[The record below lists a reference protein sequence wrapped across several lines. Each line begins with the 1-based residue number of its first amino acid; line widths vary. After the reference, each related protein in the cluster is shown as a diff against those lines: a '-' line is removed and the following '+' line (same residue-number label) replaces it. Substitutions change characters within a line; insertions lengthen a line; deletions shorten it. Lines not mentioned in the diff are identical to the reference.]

1 MAGQSYPVEI
11 LLQARDQASAVLKNV
26 GTAAQQGLG
35 KLGGLAGTITPEM
48 GRLGTQA
55 TIAGGAITAALG
67 MAGNASA
74 QYGKQIAEVGTLSS
88 EAQGMLGEYRTELL
102 KMGGEYGQSTEA
114 LTKGLYDSVSA
125 GIDAGDA
132 IQFMGDASKMAVGG
146 VTDVSTSVDLLTSA
160 LNAYGADASEAAHY
174 SDVMFATVQKGK
186 TTIPELAANIGK
198 VASTAA
204 MAGIP
209 IEEVGAALATMTA
222 KGLRTEIAT
231 TSLAATIAV
240 LMKPTKELSAA
251 LSSAGYSSG
260 EALLKAEGLT
270 GAMQFLS
277 EATGGSASE
286 LSVLLGSIESV
297 RGVSAM
303 TSDGVVGLAS
313 NLEYMETSAGVADN
327 AFKLLR
333 DTNAQAMLEMQ
344 NSTKNAIIAIGSSME
359 GHIGRLADA
368 VKWVSQLV
376 IEHQT
381 LAWVIGTLGGI
392 VGGALL
398 TFGLLIKALQFVQA
412 ATVAVATVKTWL
424 ATVVGTAAA
433 ATAAETTAVAANAAA
448 TEGAAAAAAANTVA
462 TEGMAAA
469 TVAAGATMTTVLLS
483 VMAVLVAL
491 GIAIVSVKRTWEEFQ
506 RYRQAKKEAEFS
518 LTSEKEMEAKRE
530 FQLSYKAEHGT
541 TTGWMEAWEKSAEAQ
556 RLRQETE
563 AARSKAW
570 GSSGEAGDMA
580 STLQALQQQAEQTQK
595 SLQAMATTQTSTAQ
609 PIVDALPSAVSGMGA
624 TIDLPPGTQ
633 LDCGGQILTS
643 IMHSAQTVAEVVS
656 RGGGSMAASGGSG
669 SWSQGGSSGSGPSG
683 YATESDIQRE
693 YQTLLEMGDY
703 AHLSAQELRAAAE
716 YNAATVAQFEWIKAQ
731 GINESTAW
739 DSAIHNAN
747 VLKAEG
753 QFSSVPV
760 SSQTPSQYQ
769 QQDSR
774 LSIGLDWGLVA
785 TQMAEKTATA
795 KWQVSV
801 APAY

>member
-35 KLGGLAGTITPEM
+35 KLGSLAGSITPQM
-48 GRLGTQA
+48 GQLGTQSA
-55 TIAGGAITAALG
+55 IAGGAITAALG

-74 QYGKQIAEVGTLSS
+74 QYGRQIAEVGTLSG
-88 EAQGMLGEYRTELL
+88 EARDMLGEYRTELL
-102 KMGGEYGQSTEA
+102 SLSAEYGQSTEA

-125 GIDAGDA
+125 GIAAGDA
-132 IQFMGDASKMAVGG
+132 IQFMADASKMAIGG
-146 VTDVSTSVDLLTSA
+146 VTDVSTSVDLLTSV
-160 LNAYGADASEAAHY
+160 LNAYGAEASEAAHY

-186 TTIPELAANIGK
+186 TTIPELAANMGK
-198 VASTAA
+198 IASTAA

-251 LSSAGYSSG
+251 LSSAGYASG

-270 GAMQFLS
+270 GAMKFLS
-277 EATGGSASE
+277 EASGGSAAE

-297 RGVSAM
+297 RGASAL
-303 TSDGVVGLAS
+303 TSDGAVGLAA
-313 NLEYMETSAGVADN
+313 NLEYMGDSAGAASGAFGNLAGTSA
-327 AFKLLR
+327 FSMQ
-333 DTNAQAMLEMQ
+333 QAAA
-344 NSTKNAIIAIGSSME
+344 STKAAIISIGAAME
-359 GHIGRLADA
+359 GHMARLAA
-368 VKWVSQLV
+368 VTGWVSRMV
-376 IEHQT
+376 AEHQT

-398 TFGLLIKALQFVQA
+398 TFGLLIKTLQFVQA
-412 ATVAVATVKTWL
+412 ATVAVATVKTWY
-424 ATVVGTAAA
+424 ATVTAAA
-433 ATAAETTAVAANAAA
+433 AAADGAAAAASLGDAAAKGVQAAATDMASIAATANAAA
-448 TEGAAAAAAANTVA
+448 TQGAAAAAAANTVA

-563 AARSKAW
+563 AASSKAW

-609 PIVDALPSAVSGMGA
+609 TL
-624 TIDLPPGTQ
+624 
-633 LDCGGQILTS
+633 
-643 IMHSAQTVAEVVS
+643 
-656 RGGGSMAASGGSG
+656 AS
-669 SWSQGGSSGSGPSG
+669 
-683 YATESDIQRE
+683 
-693 YQTLLEMGDY
+693 
-703 AHLSAQELRAAAE
+703 
-716 YNAATVAQFEWIKAQ
+716 
-731 GINESTAW
+731 STA
-739 DSAIHNAN
+739 SLSTLPTLGTAVA
-747 VLKAEG
+747 AP
-753 QFSSVPV
+753 SVAVQAAQPL
-760 SSQTPSQYQ
+760 Q
-769 QQDSR
+769 
-774 LSIGLDWGLVA
+774 LSLALDWGLIISNWSEISA
-785 TQMAEKTATA
+785 RHD
-795 KWQVSV
+795 WQVSV

>member
-55 TIAGGAITAALG
+55 TVAGGAIVGALG

-74 QYGKQIAEVGTLSS
+74 QYGRQIAEVGTLSG
-88 EAQGMLGEYRTELL
+88 EARDMLGEYRTELL
-102 KMGGEYGQSTEA
+102 SLSAEYGQSTEA

-125 GIDAGDA
+125 GIAAGDA
-132 IQFMGDASKMAVGG
+132 VQFVADASKMAVGG
-146 VTDVSTSVDLLTSA
+146 VTDVSTSVDLLTSV
-160 LNAYGADASEAAHY
+160 LNAYGAEASEAAHY

-186 TTIPELAANIGK
+186 TTIPELAANMGK
-198 VASTAA
+198 IASTAA

-251 LSSAGYSSG
+251 LSSAGYASG

-270 GAMQFLS
+270 GAMKFLS
-277 EATGGSASE
+277 EASGGSAAE

-297 RGVSAM
+297 RGASAL
-303 TSDGVVGLAS
+303 TSDGAVGLAA
-313 NLEYMETSAGVADN
+313 NLEYMGDSAGAASGAFGNLAGTSA
-327 AFKLLR
+327 FSMQ
-333 DTNAQAMLEMQ
+333 QAAA
-344 NSTKNAIIAIGSSME
+344 STKAAIISIGAAME
-359 GHIGRLADA
+359 GHMARLAA
-368 VKWVSQLV
+368 VTGWVSRMV
-376 IEHQT
+376 AEHQT

-398 TFGLLIKALQFVQA
+398 TFGLLIKTLQFVQA

-424 ATVVGTAAA
+424 ATVVGTATA

-448 TEGAAAAAAANTVA
+448 TQGAAAAAAANTVA

-541 TTGWMEAWEKSAEAQ
+541 TTGWMEAWEKTAEAQ

-563 AARSKAW
+563 AASSKAW

-595 SLQAMATTQTSTAQ
+595 SLQAMTFNPEAAK
-609 PIVDALPSAVSGMGA
+609 PIADALPSAVSGMGA

-731 GINESTAW
+731 GINQSTAW
-739 DSAIHNAN
+739 ESAIHNAG
-747 VLKAEG
+747 VLQAEG
-753 QFSSVPV
+753 RFGSVPV

-769 QQDSR
+769 QQEGR

-795 KWQVSV
+795 NWQIAV

>member
-1 MAGQSYPVEI
+1 VAGQSYPVEI

-55 TIAGGAITAALG
+55 TVAGGAIVGALG

-74 QYGKQIAEVGTLSS
+74 QYGRQIAEVGTLSG
-88 EAQGMLGEYRTELL
+88 EARDMLGEYRTELL
-102 KMGGEYGQSTEA
+102 SLSAEYGQSTEA

-125 GIDAGDA
+125 GIAAGDA
-132 IQFMGDASKMAVGG
+132 VQFVADASKMAVGG
-146 VTDVSTSVDLLTSA
+146 VTDVSTSVDLLTSV
-160 LNAYGADASEAAHY
+160 LNAYGAEASEAAHY

-186 TTIPELAANIGK
+186 TTIPELAANMGK
-198 VASTAA
+198 IASTAA

-251 LSSAGYSSG
+251 LSSAGYASG

-270 GAMQFLS
+270 GAMKFLS
-277 EATGGSASE
+277 EASGGSAAE

-297 RGVSAM
+297 RGASAL
-303 TSDGVVGLAS
+303 TSDGAVGLAA
-313 NLEYMETSAGVADN
+313 NLEYMGDSAGAASGAFGNLAGTSA
-327 AFKLLR
+327 FSMQ
-333 DTNAQAMLEMQ
+333 QAAA
-344 NSTKNAIIAIGSSME
+344 STKAAIISIGAAME
-359 GHIGRLADA
+359 GHMARLAA
-368 VKWVSQLV
+368 VTGWVSRMV
-376 IEHQT
+376 AEHQT

-398 TFGLLIKALQFVQA
+398 TFGLLIKTLQFVQA

-424 ATVVGTAAA
+424 ATVVGTATA

-448 TEGAAAAAAANTVA
+448 TQGAAAAAAANTVA

-541 TTGWMEAWEKSAEAQ
+541 TTGWMEAWEKTAEAQ

-563 AARSKAW
+563 AASSKAW

-609 PIVDALPSAVSGMGA
+609 TL
-624 TIDLPPGTQ
+624 
-633 LDCGGQILTS
+633 
-643 IMHSAQTVAEVVS
+643 
-656 RGGGSMAASGGSG
+656 AS
-669 SWSQGGSSGSGPSG
+669 
-683 YATESDIQRE
+683 
-693 YQTLLEMGDY
+693 
-703 AHLSAQELRAAAE
+703 
-716 YNAATVAQFEWIKAQ
+716 
-731 GINESTAW
+731 STA
-739 DSAIHNAN
+739 SLSTLPTLGTAVA
-747 VLKAEG
+747 AP
-753 QFSSVPV
+753 SVAVQAAQPL
-760 SSQTPSQYQ
+760 Q
-769 QQDSR
+769 
-774 LSIGLDWGLVA
+774 LSLALDWGLIISNWSEISA
-785 TQMAEKTATA
+785 RHD
-795 KWQVSV
+795 WQVSV

>member
-1 MAGQSYPVEI
+1 VAGQSYPVEI
-11 LLQARDQASAVLKNV
+11 LLNARDQASAVLKNV

-35 KLGGLAGTITPEM
+35 KLGSLAGSITPQM
-48 GRLGTQA
+48 GQLGTQSA
-55 TIAGGAITAALG
+55 IAGGAITAALG

-74 QYGKQIAEVGTLSS
+74 QYGRQIAEVGTLSG
-88 EAQGMLGEYRTELL
+88 EARDMLGEYRTELL
-102 KMGGEYGQSTEA
+102 SLSAEYGQSTEA

-125 GIDAGDA
+125 GIAAGDA
-132 IQFMGDASKMAVGG
+132 IQFMADASKMAIGG
-146 VTDVSTSVDLLTSA
+146 VTDVSTSVDLLTSV
-160 LNAYGADASEAAHY
+160 LNAYGAEASEAAHY

-186 TTIPELAANIGK
+186 TTIPELAANMGK
-198 VASTAA
+198 IASTAA

-251 LSSAGYSSG
+251 LSSAGYASG

-270 GAMQFLS
+270 GAMKFLS
-277 EATGGSASE
+277 EASGGSAAE

-297 RGVSAM
+297 RGASAL
-303 TSDGVVGLAS
+303 TSDGAVGLAA
-313 NLEYMETSAGVADN
+313 NLEYMGDSAGAASGAFGNLAGTSA
-327 AFKLLR
+327 FSMQ
-333 DTNAQAMLEMQ
+333 QAAA
-344 NSTKNAIIAIGSSME
+344 STKAAIISIGAAME
-359 GHIGRLADA
+359 GHMARLAA
-368 VKWVSQLV
+368 VTGWVSRMV
-376 IEHQT
+376 AEHQT

-398 TFGLLIKALQFVQA
+398 TFGLLIKTLQFVQA

-424 ATVVGTAAA
+424 ATVVGTATA

-448 TEGAAAAAAANTVA
+448 TQGAAAAAAANTVA

-563 AARSKAW
+563 AASSKAW

-609 PIVDALPSAVSGMGA
+609 TL
-624 TIDLPPGTQ
+624 
-633 LDCGGQILTS
+633 
-643 IMHSAQTVAEVVS
+643 
-656 RGGGSMAASGGSG
+656 AS
-669 SWSQGGSSGSGPSG
+669 
-683 YATESDIQRE
+683 
-693 YQTLLEMGDY
+693 
-703 AHLSAQELRAAAE
+703 
-716 YNAATVAQFEWIKAQ
+716 
-731 GINESTAW
+731 STA
-739 DSAIHNAN
+739 SLSTLPTLGTAVA
-747 VLKAEG
+747 AP
-753 QFSSVPV
+753 SVAVQAAQPL
-760 SSQTPSQYQ
+760 Q
-769 QQDSR
+769 
-774 LSIGLDWGLVA
+774 LSLALDWGLIISNWSEISA
-785 TQMAEKTATA
+785 RHD
-795 KWQVSV
+795 WQVSV

>member
-74 QYGKQIAEVGTLSS
+74 QYGRQIAEVGTLSG
-88 EAQGMLGEYRTELL
+88 EARDMLGEYRTELL
-102 KMGGEYGQSTEA
+102 SLSAEYGQSTEA

-125 GIDAGDA
+125 GIAAGDA
-132 IQFMGDASKMAVGG
+132 IQFMADASKMAIGG
-146 VTDVSTSVDLLTSA
+146 VTDVSTSVDLLTSV
-160 LNAYGADASEAAHY
+160 LNAYGAEASEAAHY

-186 TTIPELAANIGK
+186 TTIPELAANMGK
-198 VASTAA
+198 IASTAA

-251 LSSAGYSSG
+251 LSSAGYASG

-270 GAMQFLS
+270 GAMKFLS
-277 EATGGSASE
+277 EASGGSAAE

-297 RGVSAM
+297 RGASAL
-303 TSDGVVGLAS
+303 TSDGAVGLAA
-313 NLEYMETSAGVADN
+313 NLEYMGDSAGAASGAFGNLAGTSA
-327 AFKLLR
+327 FSMQ
-333 DTNAQAMLEMQ
+333 QAAA
-344 NSTKNAIIAIGSSME
+344 STKAAIISIGAAME
-359 GHIGRLADA
+359 GHMARLAA
-368 VKWVSQLV
+368 VTGWVSRMV
-376 IEHQT
+376 AEHQT

-398 TFGLLIKALQFVQA
+398 TFGLLIKTLQFVQA

-424 ATVVGTAAA
+424 ATVVGTATA

-448 TEGAAAAAAANTVA
+448 TQGAAAAAAANTVA

-563 AARSKAW
+563 AASSKAW

-609 PIVDALPSAVSGMGA
+609 TL
-624 TIDLPPGTQ
+624 
-633 LDCGGQILTS
+633 
-643 IMHSAQTVAEVVS
+643 
-656 RGGGSMAASGGSG
+656 AS
-669 SWSQGGSSGSGPSG
+669 
-683 YATESDIQRE
+683 
-693 YQTLLEMGDY
+693 
-703 AHLSAQELRAAAE
+703 
-716 YNAATVAQFEWIKAQ
+716 
-731 GINESTAW
+731 STA
-739 DSAIHNAN
+739 SLSTLPTLGTAVA
-747 VLKAEG
+747 AP
-753 QFSSVPV
+753 SVAVQAAQPL
-760 SSQTPSQYQ
+760 Q
-769 QQDSR
+769 
-774 LSIGLDWGLVA
+774 LSLALDWGLIISNWSEISA
-785 TQMAEKTATA
+785 RHD
-795 KWQVSV
+795 WQVSV

>member
-1 MAGQSYPVEI
+1 MGQ
-11 LLQARDQASAVLKNV
+11 
-26 GTAAQQGLG
+26 
-35 KLGGLAGTITPEM
+35 
-48 GRLGTQA
+48 LGTQSA
-55 TIAGGAITAALG
+55 IAGGAITAALG

-74 QYGKQIAEVGTLSS
+74 QYGRQIAEVGTLSG
-88 EAQGMLGEYRTELL
+88 EARDMLGEYRTELL
-102 KMGGEYGQSTEA
+102 SLSAEYGQSTEA

-125 GIDAGDA
+125 GIAAGDA
-132 IQFMGDASKMAVGG
+132 IQFMADASKMAIGG
-146 VTDVSTSVDLLTSA
+146 VTDVSTSVDLLTSV
-160 LNAYGADASEAAHY
+160 LNAYGAEASEAAHY

-186 TTIPELAANIGK
+186 TTIPELAANMGK
-198 VASTAA
+198 IASTAA

-251 LSSAGYSSG
+251 LSSAGYASG

-270 GAMQFLS
+270 GAMKFLS
-277 EATGGSASE
+277 EASGGSAAE

-297 RGVSAM
+297 RGASAL
-303 TSDGVVGLAS
+303 TSDGAVGLAA
-313 NLEYMETSAGVADN
+313 NLEYMGDSAGAASGAFGNLAGTSA
-327 AFKLLR
+327 FSMQ
-333 DTNAQAMLEMQ
+333 QAAA
-344 NSTKNAIIAIGSSME
+344 STKAAIISIGAAME
-359 GHIGRLADA
+359 GHMARLAA
-368 VKWVSQLV
+368 VTGWVSRMV
-376 IEHQT
+376 AEHQT

-398 TFGLLIKALQFVQA
+398 TFGLLIKTLQFVQA

-424 ATVVGTAAA
+424 ATVVGTATA

-448 TEGAAAAAAANTVA
+448 TQGAAAAAAANTVA

-491 GIAIVSVKRTWEEFQ
+491 GIAIVSVKRTWEEFK

-563 AARSKAW
+563 AASSKAW

-609 PIVDALPSAVSGMGA
+609 TL
-624 TIDLPPGTQ
+624 
-633 LDCGGQILTS
+633 
-643 IMHSAQTVAEVVS
+643 
-656 RGGGSMAASGGSG
+656 AS
-669 SWSQGGSSGSGPSG
+669 
-683 YATESDIQRE
+683 
-693 YQTLLEMGDY
+693 
-703 AHLSAQELRAAAE
+703 
-716 YNAATVAQFEWIKAQ
+716 
-731 GINESTAW
+731 STA
-739 DSAIHNAN
+739 SLSTLPTLGTAVA
-747 VLKAEG
+747 AP
-753 QFSSVPV
+753 SVAVQAAQPL
-760 SSQTPSQYQ
+760 Q
-769 QQDSR
+769 
-774 LSIGLDWGLVA
+774 LSLALDWGLIISNWSEISA
-785 TQMAEKTATA
+785 RHD
-795 KWQVSV
+795 WQVSV

>member
-48 GRLGTQA
+48 GRLGAQA
-55 TIAGGAITAALG
+55 TVAGGAIVGALG
-67 MAGNASA
+67 LAGNASA
-74 QYGKQIAEVGTLSS
+74 QYGRQIAEVGTLSG
-88 EAQGMLGEYRTELL
+88 EARDMLGEYRTELL
-102 KMGGEYGQSTEA
+102 SLSAEYGQSTEA

-125 GIDAGDA
+125 GIAAGDA
-132 IQFMGDASKMAVGG
+132 IQFMADASKMAVGG
-146 VTDVSTSVDLLTSA
+146 VTDVSTSVDLLTSV
-160 LNAYGADASEAAHY
+160 LNAYGAEASEAAHY

-186 TTIPELAANIGK
+186 TTIPELAANMGK
-198 VASTAA
+198 IASTAA

-251 LSSAGYSSG
+251 LSSAGYASG

-270 GAMQFLS
+270 GAMKFLS
-277 EATGGSASE
+277 EASGGSAAE

-297 RGVSAM
+297 RGASAL
-303 TSDGVVGLAS
+303 TSDGAVGLAA
-313 NLEYMETSAGVADN
+313 NLEYMGDSAGAASGAFGNLAGTSA
-327 AFKLLR
+327 FSMQ
-333 DTNAQAMLEMQ
+333 QAAA
-344 NSTKNAIIAIGSSME
+344 STKAAIISIGAAME
-359 GHIGRLADA
+359 GHMARLAA
-368 VKWVSQLV
+368 VTGWVSRMV
-376 IEHQT
+376 AEHQT

-398 TFGLLIKALQFVQA
+398 TFGLLIKTLQFVQA

-424 ATVVGTAAA
+424 ATVVGTATA

-448 TEGAAAAAAANTVA
+448 TQGAAAAAAANTVA

-469 TVAAGATMTTVLLS
+469 TVAAGATMTTVLVS

-506 RYRQAKKEAEFS
+506 RYRQATKEAEFS

-563 AARSKAW
+563 AASSKAW

-609 PIVDALPSAVSGMGA
+609 TL
-624 TIDLPPGTQ
+624 
-633 LDCGGQILTS
+633 
-643 IMHSAQTVAEVVS
+643 
-656 RGGGSMAASGGSG
+656 AS
-669 SWSQGGSSGSGPSG
+669 
-683 YATESDIQRE
+683 
-693 YQTLLEMGDY
+693 
-703 AHLSAQELRAAAE
+703 
-716 YNAATVAQFEWIKAQ
+716 
-731 GINESTAW
+731 STA
-739 DSAIHNAN
+739 SLSTLPTLGTAVA
-747 VLKAEG
+747 AP
-753 QFSSVPV
+753 SVAVQAAQPL
-760 SSQTPSQYQ
+760 Q
-769 QQDSR
+769 
-774 LSIGLDWGLVA
+774 LSLALDWGLIISNWSEISA
-785 TQMAEKTATA
+785 RHD
-795 KWQVSV
+795 WQVSV

>member
-55 TIAGGAITAALG
+55 TVAGGAIVGALG

-74 QYGKQIAEVGTLSS
+74 QYGRQIAEVGTLSG
-88 EAQGMLGEYRTELL
+88 EARDMLGEYRTELL
-102 KMGGEYGQSTEA
+102 SLSAEYGQSTEA

-125 GIDAGDA
+125 GIAAGDA
-132 IQFMGDASKMAVGG
+132 VQFVADASKMAVGG
-146 VTDVSTSVDLLTSA
+146 VTDVSTSVDLLTSV
-160 LNAYGADASEAAHY
+160 LNAYGAEASEAAHY

-186 TTIPELAANIGK
+186 TTIPELAANMGK
-198 VASTAA
+198 IASTAA

-251 LSSAGYSSG
+251 LSSAGYASG

-270 GAMQFLS
+270 GAMKFLS
-277 EATGGSASE
+277 EASGGSAAE
-286 LSVLLGSIESV
+286 MSVLLGSIESV
-297 RGVSAM
+297 RGASAL
-303 TSDGVVGLAS
+303 TSDGAVGLAA
-313 NLEYMETSAGVADN
+313 NLEYMGDSAGAASGAFGNLAGTSA
-327 AFKLLR
+327 FSMQ
-333 DTNAQAMLEMQ
+333 QAAA
-344 NSTKNAIIAIGSSME
+344 STKAAIISIGAAME
-359 GHIGRLADA
+359 GHMARLAA
-368 VKWVSQLV
+368 VTGWVSRMV
-376 IEHQT
+376 AEHQT

-398 TFGLLIKALQFVQA
+398 TFGLLIKTLQFVQA

-424 ATVVGTAAA
+424 ATVVGTATA

-448 TEGAAAAAAANTVA
+448 TQGAAAAAAANTVA

-530 FQLSYKAEHGT
+530 FQMSYKAEHGT
-541 TTGWMEAWEKSAEAQ
+541 TTGWMEAWEKTAEAQ

-563 AARSKAW
+563 AASSKAW

-609 PIVDALPSAVSGMGA
+609 TL
-624 TIDLPPGTQ
+624 
-633 LDCGGQILTS
+633 
-643 IMHSAQTVAEVVS
+643 
-656 RGGGSMAASGGSG
+656 AS
-669 SWSQGGSSGSGPSG
+669 
-683 YATESDIQRE
+683 
-693 YQTLLEMGDY
+693 
-703 AHLSAQELRAAAE
+703 
-716 YNAATVAQFEWIKAQ
+716 
-731 GINESTAW
+731 STA
-739 DSAIHNAN
+739 SLSTLPTLGTAVA
-747 VLKAEG
+747 AP
-753 QFSSVPV
+753 SVAVQAAQPL
-760 SSQTPSQYQ
+760 Q
-769 QQDSR
+769 
-774 LSIGLDWGLVA
+774 LSLALDWGLIISNWSEISA
-785 TQMAEKTATA
+785 RHD
-795 KWQVSV
+795 WQVSV

>member
-1 MAGQSYPVEI
+1 MA
-11 LLQARDQASAVLKNV
+11 
-26 GTAAQQGLG
+26 
-35 KLGGLAGTITPEM
+35 
-48 GRLGTQA
+48 
-55 TIAGGAITAALG
+55 
-67 MAGNASA
+67 
-74 QYGKQIAEVGTLSS
+74 
-88 EAQGMLGEYRTELL
+88 
-102 KMGGEYGQSTEA
+102 
-114 LTKGLYDSVSA
+114 
-125 GIDAGDA
+125 
-132 IQFMGDASKMAVGG
+132 DASKMAIGG
-146 VTDVSTSVDLLTSA
+146 VTDVSTSVDLLTSV
-160 LNAYGADASEAAHY
+160 LNAYGAEASEAAHY

-186 TTIPELAANIGK
+186 TTIPELAANMGK
-198 VASTAA
+198 IASTAA

-251 LSSAGYSSG
+251 LSSAGYASG

-270 GAMQFLS
+270 GAMKFLS
-277 EATGGSASE
+277 EASGGSAAE

-297 RGVSAM
+297 RGASAL
-303 TSDGVVGLAS
+303 TSDGAVGLAA
-313 NLEYMETSAGVADN
+313 NLEYMGDSAGAASGAFGNLAGTSA
-327 AFKLLR
+327 FSMQ
-333 DTNAQAMLEMQ
+333 QAAA
-344 NSTKNAIIAIGSSME
+344 STKAAIISIGAAME
-359 GHIGRLADA
+359 GHMARLAA
-368 VKWVSQLV
+368 VTGWVSRMV
-376 IEHQT
+376 AEHQT

-398 TFGLLIKALQFVQA
+398 TFGLLIKTLQFVQA

-424 ATVVGTAAA
+424 ATVVGTATA

-448 TEGAAAAAAANTVA
+448 TQGAAAAAAANTVA

-563 AARSKAW
+563 AASSKAW

-609 PIVDALPSAVSGMGA
+609 TL
-624 TIDLPPGTQ
+624 
-633 LDCGGQILTS
+633 
-643 IMHSAQTVAEVVS
+643 
-656 RGGGSMAASGGSG
+656 AS
-669 SWSQGGSSGSGPSG
+669 
-683 YATESDIQRE
+683 
-693 YQTLLEMGDY
+693 
-703 AHLSAQELRAAAE
+703 
-716 YNAATVAQFEWIKAQ
+716 
-731 GINESTAW
+731 STA
-739 DSAIHNAN
+739 SLSTLPTLGTAVA
-747 VLKAEG
+747 AP
-753 QFSSVPV
+753 SVAVQAAQPL
-760 SSQTPSQYQ
+760 Q
-769 QQDSR
+769 
-774 LSIGLDWGLVA
+774 LSLALDWGLIISNWSEISA
-785 TQMAEKTATA
+785 RHD
-795 KWQVSV
+795 WQVSV

>member
-35 KLGGLAGTITPEM
+35 KLGSLAGSITPQM
-48 GRLGTQA
+48 GQLGTQSA
-55 TIAGGAITAALG
+55 IAGGAITAALG

-74 QYGKQIAEVGTLSS
+74 QYGRQIAEVGTLSG
-88 EAQGMLGEYRTELL
+88 EARDMLGEYRTELL
-102 KMGGEYGQSTEA
+102 SLSAEYGQSTEA

-125 GIDAGDA
+125 GIAAGDA
-132 IQFMGDASKMAVGG
+132 IQFMADASKMAIGG
-146 VTDVSTSVDLLTSA
+146 VTDVSTSVDLLTSV
-160 LNAYGADASEAAHY
+160 LNAYGAEASEAAHY

-186 TTIPELAANIGK
+186 TTIPELAANMGK
-198 VASTAA
+198 IASTAA

-251 LSSAGYSSG
+251 LSSAGYASG

-270 GAMQFLS
+270 GAMKFLS
-277 EATGGSASE
+277 EASGGSAAE

-297 RGVSAM
+297 RGASAL
-303 TSDGVVGLAS
+303 TSDGAVGLAA
-313 NLEYMETSAGVADN
+313 NLEYMGDSAGAASGAFGNLAGTSA
-327 AFKLLR
+327 FSMQ
-333 DTNAQAMLEMQ
+333 QAAA
-344 NSTKNAIIAIGSSME
+344 STKAAIISIGAAME
-359 GHIGRLADA
+359 GHMARLAA
-368 VKWVSQLV
+368 VTGWVSRMV
-376 IEHQT
+376 AEHQT

-398 TFGLLIKALQFVQA
+398 TFGLLIKTLQFVQA

-424 ATVVGTAAA
+424 ATVVGTATA

-448 TEGAAAAAAANTVA
+448 TQGAAAAAAANTVA

-595 SLQAMATTQTSTAQ
+595 SLQAMTTTQTSTAQ
-609 PIVDALPSAVSGMGA
+609 TL
-624 TIDLPPGTQ
+624 
-633 LDCGGQILTS
+633 
-643 IMHSAQTVAEVVS
+643 
-656 RGGGSMAASGGSG
+656 AS
-669 SWSQGGSSGSGPSG
+669 
-683 YATESDIQRE
+683 
-693 YQTLLEMGDY
+693 
-703 AHLSAQELRAAAE
+703 
-716 YNAATVAQFEWIKAQ
+716 
-731 GINESTAW
+731 STA
-739 DSAIHNAN
+739 SLSTLPTLGTAVA
-747 VLKAEG
+747 AP
-753 QFSSVPV
+753 SVAVQAAQPL
-760 SSQTPSQYQ
+760 Q
-769 QQDSR
+769 
-774 LSIGLDWGLVA
+774 LSLALDWGLIISNWSEISA
-785 TQMAEKTATA
+785 RHD
-795 KWQVSV
+795 WQVSV

>member
-1 MAGQSYPVEI
+1 VAGQSYPVEI

-35 KLGGLAGTITPEM
+35 KLGSLAGSITPQM
-48 GRLGTQA
+48 GQLGAQA
-55 TIAGGAITAALG
+55 TVAGGAIVGALG
-67 MAGNASA
+67 LAGNASA
-74 QYGKQIAEVGTLSS
+74 QYGRQIAEVGTLSG
-88 EAQGMLGEYRTELL
+88 EARDMLGEYRTELL
-102 KMGGEYGQSTEA
+102 SLSAEYGQSTEA

-125 GIDAGDA
+125 GIAAGDA
-132 IQFMGDASKMAVGG
+132 VQFVADASKMAVGG
-146 VTDVSTSVDLLTSA
+146 VTDVSTSVDLLTSV
-160 LNAYGADASEAAHY
+160 LNAYGAEASEAAHY

-186 TTIPELAANIGK
+186 TTIPELAANMGK
-198 VASTAA
+198 IASTAA

-251 LSSAGYSSG
+251 LSSAGYASG

-270 GAMQFLS
+270 GAMKFLS
-277 EATGGSASE
+277 EASGGSAAE

-297 RGVSAM
+297 RGASAL
-303 TSDGVVGLAS
+303 TSDGAVGLAA
-313 NLEYMETSAGVADN
+313 NLEYMGDSAGAASDAFGNLAGTSA
-327 AFKLLR
+327 FSMQ
-333 DTNAQAMLEMQ
+333 QAAA
-344 NSTKNAIIAIGSSME
+344 STKAAIISIGAAME
-359 GHIGRLADA
+359 GHMARLAA
-368 VKWVSQLV
+368 VTGWVSRMV
-376 IEHQT
+376 AEHQT

-398 TFGLLIKALQFVQA
+398 TFGLLIKTLQFVQA

-424 ATVVGTAAA
+424 ATVVGTATA

-448 TEGAAAAAAANTVA
+448 TQGAAAAAAANTVA

-506 RYRQAKKEAEFS
+506 RYRQATKEAEFS

-541 TTGWMEAWEKSAEAQ
+541 TTGWMEAWEKTAEAQ

-563 AARSKAW
+563 AASSKAW

-595 SLQAMATTQTSTAQ
+595 SLLAMATTQTSTAQ
-609 PIVDALPSAVSGMGA
+609 TL
-624 TIDLPPGTQ
+624 
-633 LDCGGQILTS
+633 
-643 IMHSAQTVAEVVS
+643 
-656 RGGGSMAASGGSG
+656 AS
-669 SWSQGGSSGSGPSG
+669 
-683 YATESDIQRE
+683 
-693 YQTLLEMGDY
+693 
-703 AHLSAQELRAAAE
+703 
-716 YNAATVAQFEWIKAQ
+716 
-731 GINESTAW
+731 STA
-739 DSAIHNAN
+739 SLSTLPTLGTAVA
-747 VLKAEG
+747 AP
-753 QFSSVPV
+753 SVAVQAAQPL
-760 SSQTPSQYQ
+760 Q
-769 QQDSR
+769 
-774 LSIGLDWGLVA
+774 LSLALDWGLIISNWSEISA
-785 TQMAEKTATA
+785 RHD
-795 KWQVSV
+795 WQVSV